1 MRPAGGFVG
10 GSRGCPGG
18 GPSRGLSFVLAM
30 LLATGMIATG
40 RIGIRATA
48 VAASPEETIA
58 GAARKVVKL
67 YGAGGLRGLEA
78 YQTGILVSEQGDIV
92 TVMSTVLDSDEIDCV
107 LDDGRRYPARLKGVD
122 PQREMAV
129 LTIEAE
135 DLPAFA
141 LTESERVA
149 VGTRIF
155 ALSNLFGV
163 AVGDE
168 RVSAQHGVVAGIV
181 PLEARRGAYEA
192 PYRGDVYV
200 LDCTT
205 NNPGSPGGALVD
217 WRGRLLGMLGKELRA
232 TGSGIW
238 LNYSLPADELARGYQ
253 QILAGNAPAERPD
266 AAAAAPAFDP
276 LLLGAVLVPDLLD
289 KTPPFIESILPET
302 AAARA
307 DLRPD
312 DLLIAV
318 SGRSVA
324 SRTAVQQALGLL
336 AEGDPVRLTVVRD
349 GAIVECDLG
358 PRPPMGNPR

>member
-1 MRPAGGFVG
+1 
-10 GSRGCPGG
+10 
-18 GPSRGLSFVLAM
+18 
-30 LLATGMIATG
+30 
-40 RIGIRATA
+40 
-48 VAASPEETIA
+48 
-58 GAARKVVKL
+58 
-67 YGAGGLRGLEA
+67 
-78 YQTGILVSEQGDIV
+78 
-92 TVMSTVLDSDEIDCV
+92 
-107 LDDGRRYPARLKGVD
+107 
-122 PQREMAV
+122 
-129 LTIEAE
+129 
-135 DLPAFA
+135 
-141 LTESERVA
+141 
-149 VGTRIF
+149 
-155 ALSNLFGV
+155 
-163 AVGDE
+163 
-168 RVSAQHGVVAGIV
+168 
-181 PLEARRGAYEA
+181 
-192 PYRGDVYV
+192 V

-312 DLLIAV
+312 DLVIAV

>member
-1 MRPAGGFVG
+1 MRSMTCRPIRPARA
-10 GSRGCPGG
+10 RGLAALALAAAAVA
-18 GPSRGLSFVLAM
+18 GPSLPPWRNGPGLFASA
-30 LLATGMIATG
+30 A
-40 RIGIRATA
+40 
-48 VAASPEETIA
+48 AASPEETIA

-78 YQTGILVSEQGDIV
+78 YQTGILVSPEGHIV

-107 LDDGRRYPARLKGVD
+107 LDDGRRYQATLKGID
-122 PQREMAV
+122 PRREMAV
-129 LTIEAE
+129 LTIAAE

-141 LTESERVA
+141 LMESDRVA

-168 RVSAQHGVVAGIV
+168 RVSAQHGVVAGVV

-192 PYRGDVYV
+192 PYRGDVYL

-232 TGSGIW
+232 TASGIW
-238 LNYSLPADELARGYQ
+238 LNYSIPADELARGYRD
-253 QILAGNAPAERPD
+253 ILAGVTLPAQASSTAADAPVL
-266 AAAAAPAFDP
+266 DP
-276 LLLGAVLVPDLLD
+276 LRLGAVLVPDLLD
-289 KTPPFIESILPET
+289 KTPPFIESILPGT
-302 AAARA
+302 AAERA
-307 DLRPD
+307 GLRPD
-312 DLLIAV
+312 DLLIAI
-318 SGRSVA
+318 GGKSVT
-324 SRTAVQQALGLL
+324 SRMGVHQALGGM
-336 AEGDPVRLTVVRD
+336 AEGDPVRVTVVRD

-358 PRPPMGNPR
+358 PVPPAGGKR